1 VVLRS
6 ALEDMVARFAF
17 NGRKA
22 QTKIL
27 GAVMFARLIHLPLL
41 LTVLSLSVPAGAGTI
56 YSYQGNQLTNV
67 QGACPPECNVSGF
80 FPIAGAPLNLNASDL
95 LTSGDSATFATTPL
109 PSTWTMM
116 LMALAMGFAAYR
128 LFSVPD

>member
-1 VVLRS
+1 
-6 ALEDMVARFAF
+6 MVGGFPF
-17 NGRKA
+17 SGRKA

-27 GAVMFARLIHLPLL
+27 GAVMFARLIHVPLL
-41 LTVLSLSVPAGAGTI
+41 LTALSLSVPASAGAI
-56 YSYQGNQLTNV
+56 YSYQGNQFTNF

-80 FPIAGAPLNLNASDL
+80 FPIAGAPLNLNGSDL
-95 LTSGDSATFATTPL
+95 FTTGDSGTLTTTPL

-116 LMALAMGFAAYR
+116 LIALAMGFAAYR